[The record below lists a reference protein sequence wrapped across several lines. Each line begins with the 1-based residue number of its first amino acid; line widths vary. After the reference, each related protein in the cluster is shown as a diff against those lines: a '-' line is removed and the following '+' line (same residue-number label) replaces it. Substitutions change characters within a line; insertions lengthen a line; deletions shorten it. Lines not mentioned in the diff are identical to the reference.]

1 MIQSRRP
8 PQLSINHERWLVSY
22 ADFITL
28 LFAFFV
34 VMYSVSQINEAKFR
48 VLSDT
53 LVDVF
58 KEPKKSLEPIQVGE
72 QTLAVI
78 TTPIAG
84 QEATTDQTLEGEG
97 AGSGAFAKESDLP
110 SANSEVS
117 SGAIADAAADEN
129 FNDIEQALENRFA
142 NLLSE
147 ELMTLDET
155 EFWLDIDL
163 NANTLFGPAS
173 AEPSFAAETIFDQL
187 AEILQPF
194 DNSIEVSGY
203 TDNQPIDTPVFP
215 SNWELSS
222 ARASVVVQIMAQGGV
237 APTRMAAIGY
247 GQFKPIASNDTPQG
261 RAKNRRVVVRI
272 AKQRYQEM
280 LQQDKA
286 YRFFQ
291 QQKATILADASLT
304 PTEKNQ
310 KLIALGAA
318 PVKPSLRQAFT
329 AAASLAESGE
339 AAPSESNAAPVLDPV
354 RLQDGNILFTSDP
367 ELINNANNRPETPPQ

>member
-1 MIQSRRP
+1 MIQSRPP

-58 KEPKKSLEPIQVGE
+58 QEPQKSLEPIQVGE
-72 QTLAVI
+72 QTLATA

-84 QEATTDQTLEGEG
+84 EDQIDIKQTQPGDG
-97 AGSGAFAKESDLP
+97 NGSGAFSKESELP
-110 SANSEVS
+110 SGNAEVT
-117 SGAIADAAADEN
+117 SGAIADSAADEN

-142 NLLSE
+142 NLLSDE
-147 ELMTLDET
+147 VMSIDET
-155 EFWLDIDL
+155 EYWLDIDL
-163 NANTLFGPAS
+163 NTNTLFGPAS

-187 AEILQPF
+187 AKILQPYE
-194 DNSIEVSGY
+194 NSIEVAGY
-203 TDNQPIDTPVFP
+203 TDNQPINTPAYP

-237 APTRMAAIGY
+237 SSSRMAAMGY
-247 GQFKPIASNDTPQG
+247 GQYKPIASNDNAEG

-272 AKQRYQEM
+272 AKQKFQKM
-280 LQQDKA
+280 LVQGKA

-291 QQKATILADASLT
+291 QQKSVILGDESLS

-310 KLIALGAA
+310 QLIALGAA
-318 PVKPSLRQAFT
+318 PVNPTFRQVISE
-329 AAASLAESGE
+329 ASRLQQSDSNQTQSGV
-339 AAPSESNAAPVLDPV
+339 SEEPLNPV

-367 ELINNANNRPETPPQ
+367 EIIRENQAPPE